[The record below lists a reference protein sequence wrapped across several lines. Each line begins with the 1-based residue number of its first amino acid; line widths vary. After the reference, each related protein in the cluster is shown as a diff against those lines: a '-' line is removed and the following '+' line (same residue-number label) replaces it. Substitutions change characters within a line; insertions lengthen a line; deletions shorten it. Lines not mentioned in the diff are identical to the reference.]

1 MNPDDYRENTWEY
14 QRLDEIYHQRIDAI
28 KDFYYNDDNFDDEAN
43 VKRYSERQLD
53 MNLEVEKERLRV
65 GFERKF
71 EKEMTELADEIDN
84 KEDEIRKLKQEIAD
98 MKKEIKLIEKM
109 KELLKQYALYSEIE
123 YDEESLTLLV

>member
-1 MNPDDYRENTWEY
+1 MNPDDFRENTWVY
-14 QRLDEIYHQRIDAI
+14 QRLDAI

-43 VKRYSERQLD
+43 VKRYSERQMD

-65 GFERKF
+65 GFEKKF

-84 KEDEIRKLKQEIAD
+84 KEDEIRQLKQEISD

-109 KELLKQYALYSEIE
+109 KDLLKQYALYSEIE
-123 YDEESLTLLV
+123 YDEESLTLVL

>member
-1 MNPDDYRENTWEY
+1 MNPDDFRENTWEY
-14 QRLDEIYHQRIDAI
+14 QRLDEMHHQRIDAI
-28 KDFYYNDDNFDDEAN
+28 RDYYCNDDNFDDEAN

-71 EKEMTELADEIDN
+71 EKEMTELAEELN
-84 KEDEIRKLKQEIAD
+84 RKEDEVWALKQEISN

-109 KELLKQYALYSEIE
+109 KELLNQYALYSEID
-123 YDEESLTLLV
+123 YDKEALTLLV

>member
-1 MNPDDYRENTWEY
+1 MNPDDFRENTWEY

-28 KDFYYNDDNFDDEAN
+28 RDYYCNDDNFDDEAN
-43 VKRYSERQLD
+43 VKRYSERQMD

-84 KEDEIRKLKQEIAD
+84 KEDEIRKLKQEIVD

-109 KELLKQYALYSEIE
+109 KELLNQYALYSEID
-123 YDEESLTLLV
+123 YDKEALTLLV

>member
-1 MNPDDYRENTWEY
+1 MNPDDFRENTWGY
-14 QRLDEIYHQRIDAI
+14 QILDEMHHQRIDAI
-28 KDFYYNDDNFDDEAN
+28 RDYYCNDDNFDDEAN
-43 VKRYSERQLD
+43 EKRYSERQLD

-84 KEDEIRKLKQEIAD
+84 KEDEIRKLKREIAD

-109 KELLKQYALYSEIE
+109 KELLKQYALYSEIDF
-123 YDEESLTLLV
+123 DEETLTLLV

>member
-98 MKKEIKLIEKM
+98 MKKDIKLIEKM
-109 KELLKQYALYSEIE
+109 KELLNQYALYSEIDF
-123 YDEESLTLLV
+123 DEETLTLLV

>member
-1 MNPDDYRENTWEY
+1 MNPDDFRENTWGY
-14 QRLDEIYHQRIDAI
+14 QRLDETYHQRIDAI

-43 VKRYSERQLD
+43 EKRYSERQMD

-71 EKEMTELADEIDN
+71 EKEMTELAEELN
-84 KEDEIRKLKQEIAD
+84 RKEDEVWALKQEISD

-109 KELLKQYALYSEIE
+109 KELLNQYALYSEIDF
-123 YDEESLTLLV
+123 DEETLTLLV

>member
-1 MNPDDYRENTWEY
+1 MNPDDFRENTWGY
-14 QRLDEIYHQRIDAI
+14 QILDEMYHQRIDAI
-28 KDFYYNDDNFDDEAN
+28 RDYYCNDDNFDDEAN
-43 VKRYSERQLD
+43 EKRYSERQLD
-53 MNLEVEKERLRV
+53 MNIEVEKERLRV

-84 KEDEIRKLKQEIAD
+84 KEDEIRKLKREIAD

>member
-1 MNPDDYRENTWEY
+1 MNPDDWRDNTWEY
-14 QRLDEIYHQRIDAI
+14 QRLDEIYHQRLDAI

-43 VKRYSERQLD
+43 VKRYSERQMD

-84 KEDEIRKLKQEIAD
+84 KEDEIRQLKQEISD
-98 MKKEIKLIEKM
+98 MKKEIKLIGKM
-109 KELLKQYALYSEIE
+109 KELLNQYALYSEIDF
-123 YDEESLTLLV
+123 DEETLTLLV

>member
-1 MNPDDYRENTWEY
+1 MNPDDFRENTWEY
-14 QRLDEIYHQRIDAI
+14 QRIDEIYHQRIDAI

-43 VKRYSERQLD
+43 VKRYSERQMD

-98 MKKEIKLIEKM
+98 MKKDIKLIEKM
-109 KELLKQYALYSEIE
+109 KELLNQYALYSEID
-123 YDEESLTLLV
+123 YDKEALTLLV